1 MAIEHEPG
9 CDRQHTVR
17 QRCNQNALFAEQ
29 GEVPAEMADQRPSP
43 GAISAVS
50 ERPPPAPEAPPA
62 LEAVEEIVA
71 IREEVMLPAPPQPAP
86 PQPPDREETE
96 ASAGYAPLIAAAL
109 AFAVLTILLVTLLRK
124 RPEPDS

>member
-29 GEVPAEMADQRPSP
+29 GEVPAEMAEQRPSP
-43 GAISAVS
+43 GAISAVT
-50 ERPPPAPEAPPA
+50 ERPVPEPPPASEAI
-62 LEAVEEIVA
+62 EEIVA

-86 PQPPDREETE
+86 PRTPHREETE
-96 ASAGYAPLIAAAL
+96 PPAGYAPLIAAAL

-124 RPEPDS
+124 RPE

>member
-29 GEVPAEMADQRPSP
+29 GEVPVEMSAAEERPSQ

-50 ERPPPAPEAPPA
+50 ERPEPEA
-62 LEAVEEIVA
+62 EVVEEIVA
-71 IREEVMLPAPPQPAP
+71 IREEVLMPEPAPERTAPEFPQP
-86 PQPPDREETE
+86 EET
-96 ASAGYAPLIAAAL
+96 AAADGHGL
-109 AFAVLTILLVTLLRK
+109 LIGVAFAFAIVTVILVTLLR
-124 RPEPDS
+124 RRGGDD

>member
-29 GEVPAEMADQRPSP
+29 GEVPVEMSAAEERPSQ

-50 ERPPPAPEAPPA
+50 ERPEPEA
-62 LEAVEEIVA
+62 EVVEEIVA
-71 IREEVMLPAPPQPAP
+71 IREEVLMPEPAPEGSAPEFPQP
-86 PQPPDREETE
+86 EET
-96 ASAGYAPLIAAAL
+96 AAADGYGL
-109 AFAVLTILLVTLLRK
+109 LIGVAVAFAIVTVILVTLLR
-124 RPEPDS
+124 RRGGDD